1 MSDEKKVLIVD
12 DEPDAIEIVEAM
24 LSELDSITT
33 LSANDGDS
41 ALAVA
46 KDVVPDLI
54 ILDVQMPGKS
64 GFDVFSELKNENV
77 TSDIPVI
84 MLTGIGEK
92 TGIGFSAAN
101 MEEYLGKAPDNY
113 IEKPVDA
120 VTLQKTVSKLL
131 EI

>member
-24 LSELDSITT
+24 LSELETVTT

-41 ALAVA
+41 AIA
-46 KDVVPDLI
+46 KAKVTGPDLI

-64 GFDVFSELKNENV
+64 GFDVFSELKKDV
-77 TSDIPVI
+77 STTDIPVI

-92 TGIGFSAAN
+92 TGIGFSSKN
-101 MEEYLGKAPDNY
+101 MEDYLGDSPDAY

-131 EI
+131 GL